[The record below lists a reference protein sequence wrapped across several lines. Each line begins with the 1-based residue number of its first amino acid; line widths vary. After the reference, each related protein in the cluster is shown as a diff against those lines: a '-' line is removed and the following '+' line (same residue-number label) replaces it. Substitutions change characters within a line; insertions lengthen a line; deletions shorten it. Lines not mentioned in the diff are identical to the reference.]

1 MKKIIRSIFY
11 LTFPLILGIIS
22 GILTNS
28 SMDYQVLN
36 KPKFSPPGILFPIV
50 WTILYILIGLSYF
63 LYKKNSYTNFN
74 EVVTYYLQLF
84 INVSWPIVFFVFKLR
99 FLSIVWI
106 LILSILVYTLITLF
120 LQKYKLSAYLLIPYL
135 IWCLFATYLSVG
147 IYLLN

>member
-1 MKKIIRSIFY
+1 MKKIIKSIFY

-22 GILTNS
+22 GILTS
-28 SMDYQVLN
+28 GSMDYQLLN
-36 KPKFSPPGILFPIV
+36 KPKFAPPGILFPIV

-63 LYKKNSYTNFN
+63 LYKRNSYTNFN

-99 FLSIVWI
+99 FLAIVWI
-106 LILSILVYTLITLF
+106 LILSILVYTLISLF
-120 LQKYKLSAYLLIPYL
+120 IQKYKLSAYLLIPYL
-135 IWCLFATYLSVG
+135 IWCLFAIYLSVG